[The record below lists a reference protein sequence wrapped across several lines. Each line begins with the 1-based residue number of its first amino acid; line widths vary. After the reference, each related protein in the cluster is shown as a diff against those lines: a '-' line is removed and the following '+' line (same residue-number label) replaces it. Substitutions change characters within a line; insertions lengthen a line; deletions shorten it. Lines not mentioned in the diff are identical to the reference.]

1 MNNENTLILM
11 RILIKIIIEI
21 NRITKKNNS
30 KGNGSKRMANAAV
43 KHTEL
48 Q

>member
-1 MNNENTLILM
+1 MNNENTWILM
-11 RILIKIIIEI
+11 RILIKIIIGI

-30 KGNGSKRMANAAV
+30 KGNGSKRMANTAV
-43 KHTEL
+43 KNTEL